1 MSSLYRIPL
10 FALSFLVAL
19 PLLALEARWE
29 FKPPLGQADASPAIA
44 DLNCDG
50 VNDVVVTTSA
60 GSIIAIDHL
69 GRQIWMRGVQIPISI
84 APTAVNLL
92 EDETPEV
99 LAVNQSGQL
108 FCMAGRNGDPIWDY
122 SLPGKIAW
130 GMTALSVHDLDGDG
144 ALEIIAADDA
154 GHVVCLSR
162 DGELRWQ
169 YDGDHGHGMCP
180 AVGLIGDGKHPVIV
194 MAGPKTA
201 MLCLDAKGKLLWKV
215 EGVNGASP
223 VIADLDGDG
232 KNEIVGAM
240 DNALMAVDAKGK
252 VLWKLATPR
261 TIDSSIAVADADEDG
276 VNEIYAVDLGGQV
289 ICASPDGKQ
298 LWTADIR
305 ERSRRSPTVGDVDG
319 DGKLEVI
326 VAGYSGEL
334 FLYTGKGDLKESHPM
349 PQSTNA
355 SPTIAD
361 LKGDGTPSVVYVTA
375 TGSVIAYGWPEAK
388 PDAKVQWP
396 EYRFSSQRGGEYL
409 PPRAQSPVKIA
420 HIDFGDLYAGTN
432 AVSLQVENPEQAE
445 LHVIVQ
451 VDRTGEKTKHT
462 DVVSRDAVVSV
473 QADYLIGAGAPAQVT
488 IRASVVQGEV
498 TVAHR
503 SLSAYVVPFL
513 KEVDDLTRL
522 IQTVQTN
529 AGQLPKAFALL
540 GEAAAAQGRFADYSA
555 RAAVAG
561 TLSEVGQRELRD
573 SLREDL
579 NRFAQLKTLT
589 DNALASRAEGAW
601 PIQVAAA
608 NPWAPFGGTDEVLE
622 SRTAERQVTIEAFQ
636 GETENAALNAFNWSA
651 DAQTLRVELDD
662 IVREGADAATGLPWH
677 EVVTLHEVVAVPA
690 QTLDKS
696 ADALPV
702 MNQGQVLTLP
712 GWDSRQVWLTVNTSK
727 LEPGTWKSV
736 VHLRTLEVETQSFDL
751 PLTIQVSAVKLADTG
766 VLRHCNWGYVA
777 SSRLKHHEPQAIAD
791 RVAHGNNVFVSTFL
805 PRATYDAEGN
815 LTGEIDYTAHD
826 EYMAK
831 YAPNGLILF
840 QNYNPI
846 TTTAPLDSEAYKK
859 AYVHYVREWVKHLA
873 TLGVGYDGFAMYPID
888 EPGLTDGLVQMY
900 LHNAKLTR
908 EADPKILMYTDP
920 VARITEEELREMAPW
935 VDIWCPN
942 RVGFLLNVGSE
953 KLKIMQEDPG
963 AILWNYECQGNA
975 KHQSPLGYYR
985 AQAWLAW
992 HHNLTGIGFWSYC
1005 TSSADPWYRPVD
1017 TLDYLMIY
1025 QGDGPVSSKRWEA
1038 VRDGVEDYAMLHALR
1053 EATEAAKARGGA
1065 PEAVKE
1071 AEALLDGGATAIAQF
1086 CGLDEHGTEP
1096 GKGGAAGG
1104 RKLADERFQAIQETR
1119 RKIARLMPLLAP

>member
-1 MSSLYRIPL
+1 MSSLYRIPRY
-10 FALSFLVAL
+10 ALSLFLAFPV
-19 PLLALEARWE
+19 LALDTHWE

-44 DLNCDG
+44 DLNGDG
-50 VNDVVVTTSA
+50 INDVVVTTSA

-92 EDETPEV
+92 EDETPEI

-162 DGELRWQ
+162 DGEKLWQ
-169 YDGDHGHGMCP
+169 YDGGHGHGMCP
-180 AVGLIGDGKHPVIV
+180 AVGLIGDGKEPVIV
-194 MAGPKTA
+194 LAGPKSA
-201 MLCLDAKGKLLWKV
+201 MLCLDAQGKLLWQV
-215 EGVNGASP
+215 EGINGASP

-240 DNALMAVDAKGK
+240 DNALIAVSAKGK
-252 VLWKLATPR
+252 VLWKLPTPR
-261 TIDSSIAVADADEDG
+261 TIDSSIAVADANEDG
-276 VNEIYAVDLGGQV
+276 INDIYAVDLGGEV

-298 LWTADIR
+298 LWRADIR

-319 DGKLEVI
+319 DGKLEI
-326 VAGYSGEL
+326 LVAGYSGEL
-334 FLYTGKGDLKESHPM
+334 FLFNGGGDLKESHPM

-355 SPTIAD
+355 SPAIAD

-375 TGSVIAYGWPEAK
+375 TGAIIAYSWPEAK
-388 PDAKVQWP
+388 PEAKVQWP

-409 PPRAQSPVKIA
+409 PPSAHSPVKIA
-420 HIDFGDLYAGTN
+420 AIDFGDLYAGPN
-432 AVSLQVENPEQAE
+432 SLRMTVENPEQSE
-445 LHVIVQ
+445 LHIVVQ
-451 VDRTGEKTKHT
+451 VDRTGEKTKT
-462 DVVSRDAVVSV
+462 TEFSSKEASIPV
-473 QADYLIGAGAPAQVT
+473 QADYLVEAGAPSALE
-488 IRASVVQGEV
+488 IHASVLQGEV
-498 TVAHR
+498 SVAHR
-503 SLSAYVVPFL
+503 SVEAYIVPFR
-513 KEVDDLTRL
+513 KEIEDLTRL
-522 IQTVQTN
+522 IQCVQAN
-529 AGQLPKAFALL
+529 AGQLPRAFALL
-540 GEAAAAQGRFADYSA
+540 GEAAAAQGRLADFSA
-555 RAAVAG
+555 RSAVSG
-561 TLSEVGQRELRD
+561 TLPEVGQRELRD
-573 SLREDL
+573 ALRKDL
-579 NRFAQLKTLT
+579 GRFNELKTLT
-589 DNALASRAEGAW
+589 ECALAGKTSGAW
-601 PIQVAAA
+601 PIQLAAA

-636 GETENAALNAFNWSA
+636 GETENAAINAFNWSA
-651 DAQTLRVELDD
+651 EAQTLRVELDD
-662 IVREGADAATGLPWH
+662 IVRDGADAATGLPWH

-751 PLTIQVSAVKLADTG
+751 PLTIQVSPVKLADTS

-777 SSRLKHHEPQAIAD
+777 GSRLKHHEPLAIAD

-805 PRATYDAEGN
+805 PRATYDEQGN
-815 LTGEIDYTAHD
+815 LAGEIDYKAHD

-831 YAPNGLILF
+831 YAPHGLILF

-846 TTTAPLDSEAYKK
+846 TTPAPMDSEAYKK

-873 TLGVGYDGFAMYPID
+873 TLGVDYDGFAMYPID
-888 EPGLTDGLVQMY
+888 EPGLTDGLVKMY

-920 VARITEEELREMAPW
+920 VARITEEELQEMLPW

-942 RVGFLLNVGSE
+942 RVGFLLDVGAE

-1038 VRDGVEDYAMLHALR
+1038 VRDGMEDYAMLHALR
-1053 EATEAAKARGGA
+1053 EATTAAKALGA
-1065 PEAVKE
+1065 AAEAVKE
-1071 AEALLDGGATAIAQF
+1071 AEALLEGGATAIAQF

-1096 GKGGAAGG
+1096 GKGGAAGA
-1104 RKLADERFQAIQETR
+1104 RKLADERFQAIQATR
-1119 RKIARLMPLLAP
+1119 REIGRLMPLLAP